1 MSDFYFNIFSESAS
15 SATSVASVAAQPDS
29 PIPRRKTPPTVRRPS
44 TTPKNAVL
52 PDAKRRRLS
61 DVFDRPHDD
70 SLAVLHREAL
80 VLEKQKLTSEIE
92 KLDMEKNVLRL
103 TISKLELELEVLR
116 AKQFAQECDAL
127 GLLN

>member
-29 PIPRRKTPPTVRRPS
+29 PIPRRKTPPTVRRPC
-44 TTPKNAVL
+44 TTPKNAVQS
-52 PDAKRRRLS
+52 AKRRRLS
-61 DVFDRPHDD
+61 DVIDRPHDD
-70 SLAVLHREAL
+70 SLAVLHREVL
-80 VLEKQKLTSEIE
+80 LLEKQKLTSEIE
-92 KLDMEKNVLRL
+92 KIDMEKNVLRL
-103 TISKLELELEVLR
+103 TISKLEVELEVLR

>member
-1 MSDFYFNIFSESAS
+1 M
-15 SATSVASVAAQPDS
+15 
-29 PIPRRKTPPTVRRPS
+29 
-44 TTPKNAVL
+44 
-52 PDAKRRRLS
+52 
-61 DVFDRPHDD
+61 
-70 SLAVLHREAL
+70 
-80 VLEKQKLTSEIE
+80 LEKQKLTSEIE

>member
-1 MSDFYFNIFSESAS
+1 MADFYFNIFSESAS
-15 SATSVASVAAQPDS
+15 SATSVARVAQPES
-29 PIPRRKTPPTVRRPS
+29 PIFRRKTPPTVRRPS
-44 TTPKNAVL
+44 TTPKSAVL

-61 DVFDRPHDD
+61 DVIDRAHDD
-70 SLAVLHREAL
+70 SLAALPREVL
-80 VLEKQKLTSEIE
+80 VLEKQKLTSVIE
-92 KLDMEKNVLRL
+92 KLDKEKNVLRL